1 MDEACMLGNMTE
13 VSARINSLA
22 NCKRGQFLHIMMD
35 VGCQTSASFLL
46 FFLKCDC
53 AEVKFQSVL
62 RCMHIICNT

>member
-1 MDEACMLGNMTE
+1 MDEAYMLGKMTE

-22 NCKRGQFLHIMMD
+22 NCKSGQFLHIMMD
-35 VGCQTSASFLL
+35 VGCQTLASSLL
-46 FFLKCDC
+46 LFLKCDC

>member
-1 MDEACMLGNMTE
+1 MDEAYMLGKMTE

-22 NCKRGQFLHIMMD
+22 NCKSGQFLHIMMD
-35 VGCQTSASFLL
+35 VGCQTLECSLLL
-46 FFLKCDC
+46 FLKRDC